1 MRIKVRTIMWNKL
14 YQRTIGRLRGDGMNL
29 VKCRHNGTSAAD
41 KTFHLIDDNT
51 LQWNTG
57 MFSKM
62 KQGIQLNFTTDVR
75 YYLFLYYLFF
85 VNFCEF

>member
-1 MRIKVRTIMWNKL
+1 MRIKIRTVMWNKL
-14 YQRTIGRLRGDGMNL
+14 YQLSIGRLRGEGMNL

-41 KTFHLIDDNT
+41 KTFHLVDNT

-75 YYLFLYYLFF
+75 LLFF
-85 VNFCEF
+85 ISDYFL

>member
-1 MRIKVRTIMWNKL
+1 MRIKVRTVMWNKL
-14 YQRTIGRLRGDGMNL
+14 YQHTIGRLRGEGMNL

-41 KTFHLIDDNT
+41 KIFHLIDGNT

-62 KQGIQLNFTTDVR
+62 KQGIQLNFTTDVS
-75 YYLFLYYLFF
+75 YF
-85 VNFCEF
+85 

>member
-14 YQRTIGRLRGDGMNL
+14 YQQYIGRFRGDGVNL
-29 VKCRHNGTSAAD
+29 IKCRHNGTSAAD
-41 KTFHLIDDNT
+41 KTFHLIDNT

-62 KQGIQLNFTTDVR
+62 KQGIQLNFTTDVSYHISR
-75 YYLFLYYLFF
+75 FFNYY
-85 VNFCEF
+85 VMID